1 LRQYL
6 QQERRFLCATTY
18 AAEIYVLFETLNLMK
33 WTPPTCNGIEVP
45 KWKCHQPP
53 KAEGGVMKEIKVIGL
68 DLAKNVF
75 QVHGMDAAGNRVV
88 GKKLKRGEL
97 LLWFAQQPP
106 VLVGMEACGG
116 AHYWAREIARLGHQ
130 VKMMAP
136 QHVKPYVQ
144 GNKTDARDAAAIAEA
159 AQRESVPTVAAR
171 ELAGQQMQALH
182 WVRELWMTQR
192 IAMANQVRG
201 LLAEF
206 GQVMP
211 LGFARLKTEV
221 ALWQSREQP
230 TMVVLKDLIAQ
241 LMKALGEHEAKISQ
255 IEVQI
260 TQLHRTNAASRL
272 IETIPGVGL
281 LTATAVVASFGQC
294 AQFPRARQ
302 FASCLGITPREHS
315 SGGKQTLLGISK
327 RGNPYIRRL
336 LVHGA
341 RSVLAARMNKPAY
354 VDDWAVK
361 LAIRR
366 GHNIAAVALAAKNA
380 RRIWAMLRS
389 AEVFRADHAQAHPAC
404 A

>member
-1 LRQYL
+1 
-6 QQERRFLCATTY
+6 
-18 AAEIYVLFETLNLMK
+18 
-33 WTPPTCNGIEVP
+33 
-45 KWKCHQPP
+45 
-53 KAEGGVMKEIKVIGL
+53 MKEIKVIGL

-75 QVHGMDAAGNRVV
+75 QVHGMDATGRKVV
-88 GKKLKRGEL
+88 GKKLKRGEVL
-97 LLWFAQQPP
+97 AWFAQQPP

-116 AHYWAREIARLGHQ
+116 AHYWAHEIARLGHT

-159 AQRESVPTVAAR
+159 AQRESVPTVAVR
-171 ELAGQQMQALH
+171 ELAGQQMQSLH
-182 WVRELWMTQR
+182 RVRDLWMKQR

-221 ALWQSREQP
+221 ALWQGREQP
-230 TMVVLKDLIAQ
+230 TMVVLKELITQ
-241 LMKALGEHEAKISQ
+241 LMKAIGELETRISQ

-281 LTATAVVASFGQC
+281 LTATAVVASFGRC

-341 RSVLAARMNKPAY
+341 RSVLTARMNKPAY
-354 VDDWAVK
+354 ADDWAVK
-361 LAIRR
+361 LANRR
-366 GHNIAAVALAAKNA
+366 GHNVAAVALAAKNA
-380 RRIWAMLRS
+380 RRIWAMLQS
-389 AEVFRADHAQAHPAC
+389 GEVFRVDHAQAKPAC

>member
-1 LRQYL
+1 MR
-6 QQERRFLCATTY
+6 
-18 AAEIYVLFETLNLMK
+18 
-33 WTPPTCNGIEVP
+33 
-45 KWKCHQPP
+45 
-53 KAEGGVMKEIKVIGL
+53 EIKVIGL

-75 QVHGMDAAGNRVV
+75 QVHGMDAAGNKVV
-88 GKKLKRGEL
+88 GKKLRRGEVL
-97 LLWFAQQPP
+97 AWFAQQPS
-106 VLVGMEACGG
+106 VLVGLEACGG
-116 AHYWAREIARLGHQ
+116 AHHWAREIARLGHQ

-159 AQRESVPTVAAR
+159 AQRESVSSVAVR
-171 ELAGQQMQALH
+171 DIAGQQMQALH
-182 WVRELWMTQR
+182 RVRELWMKQR
-192 IAMANQVRG
+192 VALSNQVRG

-211 LGFARLKTEV
+211 LGFARLKADV
-221 ALWQSREQP
+221 AVWQAREEP
-230 TMVVLKDLIAQ
+230 TLAVLKALIAQ
-241 LMKALGEHEAKISQ
+241 LMTALGELDTKIRQ
-255 IEVQI
+255 LDVQI
-260 TQLHRTNAASRL
+260 AQLHRANAASRL
-272 IETIPGVGL
+272 LETIPGVGL
-281 LTATAVVASFGQC
+281 LTATAVVAGFGNC

-327 RGNPYIRRL
+327 RGNGYIRRL

-341 RSVLAARMNKPAY
+341 RAVLIARMHKPAY
-354 VDDWAVK
+354 ADDWAVK

-380 RRIWAMLRS
+380 RRIWAMLHS
-389 AEVFRADHAQAHPAC
+389 GELFRADYTAAQPAS